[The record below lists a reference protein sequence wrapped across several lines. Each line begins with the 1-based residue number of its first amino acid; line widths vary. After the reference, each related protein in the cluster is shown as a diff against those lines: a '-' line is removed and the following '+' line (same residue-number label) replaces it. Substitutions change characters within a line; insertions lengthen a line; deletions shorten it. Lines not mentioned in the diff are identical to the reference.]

1 MEALMT
7 EEINTEEEIINNAE
21 ETTPEATKNEAGIPV
36 ISSADQVEAI
46 TTADLFQQALLIL
59 HSRPQKPDDFVTPY
73 YVDSLYKKHF
83 GEKYSPEAF
92 EIGIEDERQQG
103 VITDY
108 LYDRLQYIKTQAT
121 SLNKDNI
128 DEAFEDMFR
137 HVGYNITIP
146 NSVESI
152 YDEVFIKRAGNNE
165 FLLEDYQVLKINRD
179 LWHIYNGKTS
189 VTEVSKLITS
199 MEDLSLQFDDND
211 NHDFKIVNKELMAQF
226 YYNVSEI
233 YEKEANSKSNIPD
246 VNKWHYRA
254 MEYKKK
260 ALDTTSCN
268 IAMVSNIRID
278 WKDYPDYKPGKIIEA
293 CNRIID
299 NKETTEIDKYRAH
312 KLCGDTLISHPSIR
326 GFSSSSEQT
335 EAAISHYRAALAHTQ
350 HTDDRILN
358 DLSKAQKNSHPEDY
372 VITRLEIAE
381 TLEGRPRIR
390 EYSQL
395 ADFVKNKDFKAAM
408 YKSCIN
414 EFHELPYLEIED
426 KLLYDG
432 IDKKLREIISPE
444 DSKTIAKLDKLKKKF
459 GTADKKQEEFIFPIM
474 SSKGHDYFS

>member
-1 MEALMT
+1 MT

-59 HSRPQKPDDFVTPY
+59 HSNLDDGISP
-73 YVDSLYKKHF
+73 YVDDLYKKHF
-83 GEKYSPEAF
+83 GERYSPKAF
-92 EIGIEDERQQG
+92 EVGIEDERQQG

-108 LYDRLQYIKTQAT
+108 LYDRLQYIKMKST
-121 SLNKDNI
+121 SLNKNDI
-128 DEAFEDMFR
+128 DTAFENMFSL
-137 HVGYNITIP
+137 VGYNITIP

-152 YDEVFIKRAGNNE
+152 YDEVFTKRAGNNE
-165 FLLEDYQVLKINRD
+165 LLLEDYQVLKINRD

-278 WKDYPDYKPGKIIEA
+278 WKDYSDYNPKKIIEA

-299 NKETTEIDKYRAH
+299 NEETTEVDKYRAH
-312 KLCGDTLISHPSIR
+312 KLCGNTLIDYPSMC
-326 GFSSSSEQT
+326 GFSNSFEQT
-335 EAAISHYRAALAHTQ
+335 DAAINHYRAALAHTL
-350 HTDDRILN
+350 HTDDRIEILN
-358 DLSKAQKNSHPEDY
+358 NLSKAQKNSHPEDY
-372 VITRLEIAE
+372 VTTRLEIAE

-414 EFHELPYLEIED
+414 EFYELPYLEIED